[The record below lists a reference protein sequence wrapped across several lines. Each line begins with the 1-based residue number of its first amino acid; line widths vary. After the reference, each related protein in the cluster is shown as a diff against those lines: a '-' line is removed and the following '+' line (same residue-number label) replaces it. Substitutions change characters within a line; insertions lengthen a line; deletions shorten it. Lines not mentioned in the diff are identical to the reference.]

1 MYKSLKL
8 SELFTFEKDKTPVEQ
23 YTSGGKTFYI
33 FSNDDTITAVW
44 ADALI
49 HESIAGNLT
58 VEEFK
63 KIIDS
68 IDS

>member
-1 MYKSLKL
+1 MES
-8 SELFTFEKDKTPVEQ
+8 FIFEKDKLPVEQ

-44 ADALI
+44 ADGLI